1 MQTILIA
8 GGTGLIGTRLS
19 PLLKAKGY
27 EVIHLSRKKN
37 LAKTYPAYQ
46 WDLNK
51 GFIDEEAIQKADYV
65 VNLAGA
71 GIADARWTKKR
82 KQLVIDSRV
91 KGNEL
96 LKKYFE
102 TIKMPKAFIA
112 SSAIGFYG
120 DRADETVNEKSAAG
134 KEGFLAYSTGI
145 WEQSIHDVAQL
156 DLRTAIIRIGIVLST
171 VGGALQKML
180 ISFNLR
186 TGAYF
191 GDGSAIYSWI
201 HIDDICEIFI
211 KAIEDEQMKG
221 IYNGVSPN
229 PISVKELVYNIEE
242 ALGKKSIIMPAPE
255 FGLRLAMGEMADAVL
270 TSTNVSAD
278 KISSA
283 GYEFKFPDNIA
294 ALKDLLN
301 RAV

>member
-1 MQTILIA
+1 MQNVLIA
-8 GGTGLIGTRLS
+8 GGTGLLGTRLS

-27 EVIHLSRKKN
+27 EVTHLSRTKN
-37 LAKTYPAYQ
+37 LEKTYPAYQ
-46 WDLNK
+46 WDLDK
-51 GFIDEEAIQKADYV
+51 GIIDEEAIQNADYV
-65 VNLAGA
+65 INLAGA

-102 TIKMPKAFIA
+102 TVKKPKAFIA
-112 SSAIGFYG
+112 SSAIGYYG
-120 DRADETVNEKSAAG
+120 DRADELLTEKATPG

-145 WEQSIHDVAQL
+145 WEQSIHDVAKL
-156 DLRTAIIRIGIVLST
+156 DMRTAIIRIGIVLST
-171 VGGALQKML
+171 QGGALQKML

-229 PISVKELVYNIEE
+229 PISVKKLVYNIEE

-270 TSTNVSAD
+270 TSTKVSAD
-278 KISSA
+278 KVNAA
-283 GYEFKFPDNIA
+283 GYQFKFPDNVT
-294 ALKDLLN
+294 ALKDLLKRN
-301 RAV
+301 I